1 MRILKKAKKS
11 IALLLITA
19 MTVVQFNGISFA
31 LEDKESEL
39 NSDTKNE
46 LNNDAEYYV
55 NENLQ
60 ITGNY
65 QNGNTDGNEYDNIR
79 DEFKSKFGNENKFQ
93 LVAKSKDFKTEG
105 NGYTGEL
112 RITTYDANG
121 DIENVSII
129 NYLDNLEKC
138 SKESDSEDYND
149 NDSDND
155 SDNDN
160 VPKVRAK
167 RSTEKYVF
175 KTIRTGGNDPF
186 SMYVKRGG
194 KYKSKYKIH
203 ATGRNG
209 YNKSKYKKTSKT
221 WYKDNWR
228 SGNTEGLYHA
238 IKDGKNAVQNAQA
251 SLVPGV
257 TMEAIIAATLSSSAT
272 LAVIPPLS
280 AIVAAVSLYATVK
293 PVYTVAKYTQ
303 NYFQAVEKACYH
315 FAKI

>member
-39 NSDTKNE
+39 N
-46 LNNDAEYYV
+46 NDAEYYV
-55 NENLQ
+55 NEKLQ

-65 QNGNTDGNEYDNIR
+65 QNGNNDGNEYDNIIE
-79 DEFKSKFGNENKFQ
+79 EFKSKFGNENEFQ

-121 DIENVSII
+121 DIENVLII

-149 NDSDND
+149 S
-155 SDNDN
+155 DN

-167 RSTEKYVF
+167 RSTEKYVL

-186 SMYVKRGG
+186 SMYVKTGG
-194 KYKSKYKIH
+194 TYKKKYKIH

-209 YNKSKYKKTSKT
+209 YNTSKYKKTSKT
-221 WYKDNWR
+221 WYKNDWK
-228 SGNTEGLYHA
+228 SGNTEGLYQA
-238 IKDGKNAVQNAQA
+238 IKNGKKAVENAQ
-251 SLVPGV
+251 SLLAPGV
-257 TMEAIIAATLSSSAT
+257 SIESIIAATISSASV
-272 LAVIPPLS
+272 AAIPPLS
-280 AIVAAVSLYATVK
+280 VIAAAVSLYATVK